1 MRRTSGVFSASIRPS
16 SDCLRDPFEMHDEA
30 PKVTDIR
37 TRVRRAAGPASSA
50 VAGDPMAPVLEPLAP
65 ALEPI
70 ATGEPT
76 AAPPTAV
83 AAMNTSRARITTA
96 GGLLTASLEEIRAAF
111 GLLTRLRIGPPD
123 GAAVDRSGAAAFPIV
138 GAFVAVIAMVPLVL
152 AGVLEPLLASLL
164 SLAMIAVVTGALH
177 LDGLADTA
185 DALLARDHGQAER
198 ARKDPAVGPG
208 GAIALM
214 LVLAIEA
221 SSLAAIVSS
230 AGVLVAAGALL
241 VAAVVGRTTPI
252 LVIAAGRRSVPPAGF
267 GAWFAARVRPPA
279 VVAATLIAAG
289 FVTFAVVATGSAGVA
304 IGAIAGLVVGV
315 SFGGFIVTMRRQLDG
330 DGMGTIVELTF
341 AAALTAVAL
350 AT

>member
-1 MRRTSGVFSASIRPS
+1 
-16 SDCLRDPFEMHDEA
+16 MHDEF

-37 TRVRRAAGPASSA
+37 TRVRRPAAPASRA
-50 VAGDPMAPVLEPLAP
+50 VAGEPIAPVLEPVAP

-70 ATGEPT
+70 ATAEPTAGPPT

-83 AAMNTSRARITTA
+83 AAMNTSRASITSA
-96 GGLLTASLEEIRAAF
+96 GGLLTASVEEMRAAF

-208 GAIALM
+208 GAVALI
-214 LVLAIEA
+214 LVLGVEA

-252 LVIAAGRRSVPPAGF
+252 LVIAAGAPERATGRLWGLVRGSCQTACGDR
-267 GAWFAARVRPPA
+267 GDADRGRVRHLRCRCDGISRRRDRGHRRTRGGRL
-279 VVAATLIAAG
+279 VRRLHRHDAT
-289 FVTFAVVATGSAGVA
+289 
-304 IGAIAGLVVGV
+304 
-315 SFGGFIVTMRRQLDG
+315 
-330 DGMGTIVELTF
+330 
-341 AAALTAVAL
+341 TA
-350 AT
+350 